1 LGVVRFHVV
10 KLFAAVAP
18 DGVEG
23 GEVGAVVPD
32 AEGFVR
38 VIEVQLPRLLPTIT
52 VWRKTAIPELD
63 LDVLVLTL
71 GLDGRCGISDRCAVE
86 VCSEWDAEHLQ
97 DRGGHVGVVVRE
109 GVDEA
114 FRDVGA
120 ADEER
125 DVDVFF
131 VGAAFTRFE
140 AVVADVEAVV

>member
-1 LGVVRFHVV
+1 
-10 KLFAAVAP
+10 
-18 DGVEG
+18 
-23 GEVGAVVPD
+23 
-32 AEGFVR
+32 
-38 VIEVQLPRLLPTIT
+38 
-52 VWRKTAIPELD
+52 
-63 LDVLVLTL
+63 
-71 GLDGRCGISDRCAVE
+71 
-86 VCSEWDAEHLQ
+86 
-97 DRGGHVGVVVRE
+97 VVVRE